1 MTFCTSC
8 FCYFLSC
15 ICTTCDP
22 LCVLLA
28 QVDMYAGA
36 LFIQLA
42 LQWDIYLA
50 VVLLLSVTALYTVA
64 GDLSPSV
71 SILNTSC
78 LEILRSYCLLL
89 VSLSCLRW
97 SGCSYLHRCC
107 TNCYHAGR
115 ISYPH
120 GLQWVKSGC
129 TWHTHTSPA
138 LCSPVCLTTPVPPPR
153 WGFVEVGGWNA
164 LMEGYGKAIPSVRVP
179 NSTCGIPRH
188 DSFHIFRDPVNS
200 DLPWP
205 GVIIGMSI
213 PSMWYWC
220 SDQVL

>member
-1 MTFCTSC
+1 MWPIVCASGPGGHVCRCTVHPARLTVGHLPGC
-8 FCYFLSC
+8 
-15 ICTTCDP
+15 
-22 LCVLLA
+22 
-28 QVDMYAGA
+28 GA
-36 LFIQLA
+36 A
-42 LQWDIYLA
+42 A
-50 VVLLLSVTALYTVA
+50 VSHSSLHCSRWPFSFRLH
-64 GDLSPSV
+64 
-71 SILNTSC
+71 LNTSC
-78 LEILRSYCLLL
+78 LEMLRSCCLLL

-115 ISYPH
+115 IAYPH

>member
-1 MTFCTSC
+1 MALPAHLYRLWGEASTRITHDVQGHNFARSFLHNHFRSLSFSGDDNARIPAETVWWEKNTVVYNCPVLIYLHLHKDIGMTFCTSC

-120 GLQWVKSGC
+120 GLQ
-129 TWHTHTSPA
+129 
-138 LCSPVCLTTPVPPPR
+138 
-153 WGFVEVGGWNA
+153 
-164 LMEGYGKAIPSVRVP
+164 
-179 NSTCGIPRH
+179 
-188 DSFHIFRDPVNS
+188 
-200 DLPWP
+200 
-205 GVIIGMSI
+205 
-213 PSMWYWC
+213 
-220 SDQVL
+220 